1 MRAQA
6 TATRPE
12 WLEWSAS
19 HRCGVTMNDS
29 VEGRAVAHV
38 LERKPGV
45 TVTYFPAIIRI
56 DGAKKLEFDLDE
68 ISDVLGRELS
78 PYDFQIEMSTHYG
91 RMVLLDDKV
100 LVFADPEDAAQY
112 LADGELIKPGR
123 AG

>member
-1 MRAQA
+1 MSAQA
-6 TATRPE
+6 PAARPD
-12 WLEWSAS
+12 WLEFSAS
-19 HRCGVTMNDS
+19 HRCGITMNDS

-38 LERKPGV
+38 MERKPEVKV
-45 TVTYFPAIIRI
+45 TFFPAIIRI
-56 DGAKKLEFDLDE
+56 DGVKKLEFDLNE

-112 LADGELIKPGR
+112 LAEGQLIT
-123 AG
+123 AGQSG

>member
-1 MRAQA
+1 MSAQA
-6 TATRPE
+6 PAARPD
-12 WLEWSAS
+12 WLEFSAS
-19 HRCGVTMNDS
+19 HRCGITMNDS

-38 LERKPGV
+38 MEPKPDV

-56 DGAKKLEFDLDE
+56 DGVKKLDFDLNE

-112 LADGELIKPGR
+112 LAEGQLIK
-123 AG
+123 AGQSG

>member
-1 MRAQA
+1 MSARD
-6 TATRPE
+6 TAARPD
-12 WLEWSAS
+12 WLNWSAS

-38 LERKPGV
+38 MERQPGV

-56 DGAKKLEFDLDE
+56 DGVKKLEFDLDE
-68 ISDVLGRELS
+68 IGDVLGRELS

-91 RMVLLDDKV
+91 RMALLDDRV

-112 LADGELIKPGR
+112 LAEGDLIKAGR

>member
-1 MRAQA
+1 MSAQA
-6 TATRPE
+6 PAARPA
-12 WLEWSAS
+12 WLEFSAS
-19 HRCGVTMNDS
+19 HRCGITMNDS

-38 LERKPGV
+38 MERKPDV

-56 DGAKKLEFDLDE
+56 DGVKKLEFDLNE

-91 RMVLLDDKV
+91 RMVLLDDEV

-112 LADGELIKPGR
+112 LAEGQLIT
-123 AG
+123 AGQSG

>member
-1 MRAQA
+1 
-6 TATRPE
+6 
-12 WLEWSAS
+12 
-19 HRCGVTMNDS
+19 MNDS

-38 LERKPGV
+38 MERKQDV

-56 DGAKKLEFDLDE
+56 DGVKKLEFDLDE

-91 RMVLLDDKV
+91 RMALLDDRV

-112 LADGELIKPGR
+112 LAEGQLIK
-123 AG
+123 AGQAG